1 MSKLL
6 KTLKLAFYDSESIY
20 NIINRDDEKI
30 IFINIYNQ
38 LIESPAAII
47 YVININIKRQ
57 TKEML
62 LKFKNFALKL
72 KEYNDIEIWNKV
84 IILFSDANYY
94 KNSKFKLKKYNPISR
109 NKIEL
114 NKNENE
120 NEKINYDER
129 WITQYIYYRRKQN
142 EELLKKREFIIQII
156 NGYFNNLF
164 TDDRIYKNLDYDNKK
179 IKQLFNKIKFL
190 WGEKISNLTS
200 CDYRIE
206 HIPCNNIPYEIIKDY
221 KLIEKLDQLII
232 EKNWYIKLLKN
243 IKNNNQ
249 IIRSGN
255 CDFNYCVFS

>member
-47 YVININIKRQ
+47 YVININIKK
-57 TKEML
+57 TNKML
-62 LKFKNFALKL
+62 IKFKNFALKL

-94 KNSKFKLKKYNPISR
+94 KNSKFKLKEYDPISR
-109 NKIEL
+109 NKIGL
-114 NKNENE
+114 NKD
-120 NEKINYDER
+120 EKINYDDS
-129 WITQYIYYRRKQN
+129 WISQYIEYRRKQN
-142 EELLKKREFIIQII
+142 EELLKKREFIITII
-156 NGYFNNLF
+156 NNYFIFLF
-164 TDDRIYKNLDYDNKK
+164 TDDRIYKNLDYDDGK
-179 IKQLFNKIKFL
+179 IRELFNKIKFL

-206 HIPCNNIPYEIIKDY
+206 QIPCNNIPYEIKKDY
-221 KLIEKLDQLII
+221 KLIERLDQLII

-249 IIRSGN
+249 IIRSE
-255 CDFNYCVFS
+255 DYDLNYCVFS